1 MVDYV
6 QQAYD
11 RFKQDD
17 DAGDSIW
24 AEIPVGYKEF
34 YDADTGFVREPFF
47 PIQAEFAGAMLGE
60 RPEEWTTEYWEGQ
73 AFWGKGSGKD
83 RTAAKILLYVC
94 YKLMCMRNPMKHL
107 SRGAKEVPTV
117 EDKLEVGNVCINK
130 LLAEKVFFKYFTIL
144 LRACRNPKTGK
155 NWFVERGLVIHRDVH
170 KRWVDFPKNITAYSL
185 DSKEYTG
192 EGLNLFFVIFDEI
205 AGFDVNAAEDL
216 YNALVSTS
224 RSRFPKYMKI
234 LLLSYKRSDGDY
246 MNIRYEESEDAPGI
260 FRSKAA
266 TWEVNLKRTKDDFAP
281 DYLRD
286 PETAERT
293 YECEG
298 KTSSKEAFIR
308 QTARISQVIN
318 SSGMVNPVKDDVI
331 STVNLRAIEFKESF
345 KPLPN
350 TAYYVHVDL
359 AKGKRGGDAC
369 GIALGHFERGM
380 TINLSDDFIK
390 ALSEE
395 TGFSQDKFK
404 EQVGRERLGVVI
416 DLALQVKAPKGG
428 EILFEEVRNFVDTL
442 RRVYKFPIHWV
453 TYDGW
458 QSTDSIQQLRKSGVN
473 AEEYSVDKTPEA
485 YTTLKNLIYE
495 GVFRFYYHKIA
506 VREMEELIRVD
517 VGKRTGTVLKFLV
530 DHPEKSAQRAKNE
543 DRINKGSKDVS
554 DAIAGVVRLCIHY
567 GKSAFRFWSGDMP
580 GVVETDRDAPK
591 KTPASVQ
598 RYESEE
604 LVRYGERPPPSYY
617 RRKRI

>member
-1 MVDYV
+1 MTDFTQLVREDYP
-6 QQAYD
+6 
-11 RFKQDD
+11 DD
-17 DAGDSIW
+17 SGDSIW
-24 AEIPVGYKEF
+24 EEIPVSYQEF
-34 YDADTGFVREPFF
+34 YNKDTGYVREPFF

-60 RPEEWTTEYWEGQ
+60 EPHKWTTKYWEGQ
-73 AFWGKGSGKD
+73 AYWGKGSGKD

-94 YKLMCMRNPMKHL
+94 YKLMCMRDPMKYL
-107 SRGAKEVPTV
+107 SAGAKDIPSV
-117 EDKLEVGNVCINK
+117 EDKLEIGNVCINK

-144 LRACRNPKTGK
+144 LRACKNPKTRK
-155 NWFVERGLVIHRDVH
+155 NWFVERGLDIHRDVH

-205 AGFDVNAAEDL
+205 AGFDVNQAEAL
-216 YNALVSTS
+216 YDALVSTA
-224 RSRFPKYMKI
+224 RSRFPKFMKI

-246 MNIRYEESEDAPGI
+246 MNVRYEASENEDGVY
-260 FRSKAA
+260 RSKAA

-298 KTSSKEAFIR
+298 KTSSKDAFIR
-308 QTARISQVIN
+308 HTDRISQVIN
-318 SSGMVNPVKDDVI
+318 NSGMTNPIIDDVI
-331 STVNLRAIEFKESF
+331 STTNLRGLQFKESF
-345 KPLPN
+345 KPLPQ

-369 GIALGHFERGM
+369 GIAMGHFERDM

-395 TGFSQDKFK
+395 TGFSQAKFK
-404 EQVGRERLGVVI
+404 EQAGRERVGAVV
-416 DLALQVKAPKGG
+416 DLALQIKAPKGG
-428 EILFEEVRNFVDTL
+428 EILFEEVRNFIETL

-473 AEEYSVDKTPEA
+473 AEEYSVDVTPEA

-495 GVFRFYYHKIA
+495 GVFRFYYHQIA

-517 VGKRTGTVLKFLV
+517 VGKKTGTVLKFRV
-530 DHPEKSAQRAKNE
+530 DHPEKSAQRAKDE
-543 DRINKGSKDVS
+543 DKINKGSKDVA
-554 DAIAGVVRLCIHY
+554 DAIAGVVRLCIKY
-567 GKSAFRFWSGDMP
+567 GKSSFRFWAGTMP
-580 GVVETDRDAPK
+580 GVVETDKDAPR
-591 KTPASVQ
+591 KTPSSVA

-604 LVRYGERPPPSYY
+604 IVKYGEKPPSWY
-617 RRKRI
+617 RRKKQ